1 MQVFWR
7 QGYEATSIND
17 LTEAMDINPPSL
29 YAAFGDK
36 EQLFLAA
43 VERYGCGAGQAAAIL
58 SEAPTARA
66 AAERLLER
74 AAHEFTNRSH
84 PPGCMVI
91 TAATNCSAESSH
103 VQAALAKRRQ
113 SSEANLRARIE
124 RGIREGELPA
134 GTDTGALA
142 KFYAT
147 VLEGMAIQARDGASR
162 QSLLATAAAAM
173 RAWPSARRA
182 TARRSAARTASRE
195 PRLRA

>member
-1 MQVFWR
+1 MELFWR
-7 QGYEATSIND
+7 QGYESTSIND
-17 LTEAMDINPPSL
+17 LTKAMDINPPSL

-43 VERYGCGAGQAAAIL
+43 VERYGCERGQTQSIL

-66 AAERLLER
+66 AVERLLEK

-91 TAATNCSAESSH
+91 SAATNCSADSAH

-113 SSEANLRARIE
+113 SAEASLRARIE
-124 RGIREGELPA
+124 RGVKEGELPA

-142 KFYAT
+142 RFYAT
-147 VLEGMAIQARDGASR
+147 VLEGMSIQARDRVSR
-162 QSLLATAAAAM
+162 KSLLATAAAAM
-173 RAWPSARRA
+173 RAWPDGKAKKR
-182 TARRSAARTASRE
+182 
-195 PRLRA
+195 